1 MSYLD
6 NFEDED
12 PPDPCDFDDVLD
24 FFNLADD
31 MHELLVELLGD
42 CSDLENGDA
51 LCFVLTERI
60 YAKGYLK

>member
-12 PPDPCDFDDVLD
+12 PPDACDFDDVLD

-42 CSDLENGDA
+42 CSDIEDDP
-51 LCFVLTERI
+51 LCWDLAERVFE
-60 YAKGYLK
+60 KGYLE